1 MFSGTTACGTVPA
14 GSVEDHPSDGAR
26 PRLSLR
32 LYDTKC
38 PIKSQ
43 LLQLMASML
52 IVGMTNA
59 APVPRA
65 GQMKIEFG
73 GDAVTQVGTAAAD
86 HAVGLGIRAP
96 STHFATSAQLGF
108 GQTRLT
114 PRVREPRQA
123 VGVVAMHP
131 VAQRLAIHSTG
142 RRQQTRMLIRHQ
154 GHPQNAPRRLGV
166 SRPRCLPPQLRN
178 PQILACNLGCRCT
191 LRESTTCRIEPHL
204 RLLGNPQGVRSLN
217 SWYNS
222 TSVSRRQLGCENVVA
237 GQTH

>member
-1 MFSGTTACGTVPA
+1 LPRRSPRCRGVQRRRVRRQRHEHDVLRHEGLRRTVRA

-52 IVGMTNA
+52 TVGMTNA

-73 GDAVTQVGTAAAD
+73 GDAVTQVGTAPAD
-86 HAVGLGIRAP
+86 HAVGLGIRAS

-123 VGVVAMHP
+123 VGVVEYTAWR
-131 VAQRLAIHSTG
+131 QRSAPPPPATAKSSDLG
-142 RRQQTRMLIRHQ
+142 RAWLILFLE
-154 GHPQNAPRRLGV
+154 NAG
-166 SRPRCLPPQLRN
+166 
-178 PQILACNLGCRCT
+178 
-191 LRESTTCRIEPHL
+191 
-204 RLLGNPQGVRSLN
+204 LLISL
-217 SWYNS
+217 
-222 TSVSRRQLGCENVVA
+222 
-237 GQTH
+237 

>member
-59 APVPRA
+59 ARVPRA

-114 PRVREPRQA
+114 PMVREPRQA
-123 VGVVAMHP
+123 VGVVEIHC
-131 VAQRLAIHSTG
+131 LASAVRAASARNRAGLLKFHFS
-142 RRQQTRMLIRHQ
+142 
-154 GHPQNAPRRLGV
+154 PPAPR
-166 SRPRCLPPQLRN
+166 
-178 PQILACNLGCRCT
+178 CNA
-191 LRESTTCRIEPHL
+191 S
-204 RLLGNPQGVRSLN
+204 GNAVL
-217 SWYNS
+217 
-222 TSVSRRQLGCENVVA
+222 
-237 GQTH
+237 